1 MTFKEV
7 GMGGFETFLNRMMGV
22 LTIFRFSKKG
32 LIHLL
37 KNEGSMN
44 FFQFLKIGEGKD
56 FFETKKSLK
65 SSQGTP

>member
-1 MTFKEV
+1 
-7 GMGGFETFLNRMMGV
+7 MGLRLNHFS
-22 LTIFRFSKKG
+22 IFKKG

-44 FFQFLKIGEGKD
+44 FFRFLKIGEVKD

-65 SSQGTP
+65 SSKGTP